1 MTFPSFAAGSPGGLH
16 VMIFGMEIKARRG
29 LSGSQLY
36 WVGLGCLGLAVAA
49 FAGSF
54 TLGTSLDP
62 RGAVLVLVIGLV
74 VSVIASII
82 AAILGI
88 AGLVAFPPLRGRFI
102 VLLVLSLLLSP
113 LLWLGLIAAVL

>member
-1 MTFPSFAAGSPGGLH
+1 
-16 VMIFGMEIKARRG
+16 MIFGMKIKAHTG
-29 LSGSQLY
+29 LSGPRLY
-36 WVGLGCLGLAVAA
+36 WVGLACLGLTLAA

-74 VSVIASII
+74 VSVVASII

-102 VLLVLSLLLSP
+102 VLLVLSLLFSP

>member
-1 MTFPSFAAGSPGGLH
+1 
-16 VMIFGMEIKARRG
+16 MIFDMDIKAHRG

-36 WVGLGCLGLAVAA
+36 WVGLGCLGLTVAA

-54 TLGTSLDP
+54 TLGNSLDP
-62 RGAVLVLVIGLV
+62 RGTVLVLVIGLV
-74 VSVIASII
+74 LSVIASVI

-88 AGLVAFPPLRGRFI
+88 AGLVAFPSFRGRFI
-102 VLLVLSLLLSP
+102 VLLALSLLFSP